1 MRYQWVCKIFI
12 LYIYKSS
19 NGFSKESMLTI
30 ISPAKRLELEK
41 LPPLYNPTIPDFL
54 EHSEKLINKLKTFS
68 QKKIAGLMDLSEE
81 LVRLN
86 IERYAR
92 WQLPFSEKNSFQ
104 TIYTFHGDVYR
115 KLDASSLK
123 EDDLIFAQEHLRI
136 LSGLYGV
143 LRPLDLIQPY
153 RLEMGTKL
161 VYRQKKNL
169 YEFWGNLILDTIN
182 QLLEKQNSKVLI
194 NLASNEYFKSVKPR
208 QIKAPIITPVFK
220 DFKNGEYKVLFL
232 FAKYARGLM
241 VRYIIN
247 NKIETAEEL
256 KLFNEEGYSFD
267 SNLSTDTDWV
277 FTR

>member
-1 MRYQWVCKIFI
+1 
-12 LYIYKSS
+12 
-19 NGFSKESMLTI
+19 MLII

-41 LPPLYNPTIPDFL
+41 LPPLNNPTIPDFL
-54 EHSEKLINKLKTFS
+54 EHSEKLIKKLKTLS
-68 QKKIAGLMDLSEE
+68 KKKLTGLMDLSEE

-92 WQLPFSEKNSFQ
+92 WQLPFSEENSFQ
-104 TIYTFHGDVYR
+104 TIYTFQGDVYR
-115 KLDASSLK
+115 KLDASSLNK
-123 EDDLIFAQEHLRI
+123 DDLIFAQEHLRI
-136 LSGLYGV
+136 LSGLYGI

-169 YEFWGNLILDTIN
+169 YEFWGNLISDTIN
-182 QLLEKQNSKVLI
+182 QLLEKQDSKVLI
-194 NLASNEYFKSVKPR
+194 NLASNEYFKSVKPK

-241 VRYIIN
+241 TRYIIK

-256 KLFNEEGYSFD
+256 KLFNEDGYSFD
-267 SNLSTDTDWV
+267 SNLSTDSDWV